1 MENGK
6 KGENK
11 KPKTVRIWSS
21 LYGMTY
27 KICAKSKSVPC
38 KK

>member
-11 KPKTVRIWSS
+11 KPKTVREWS

>member
-6 KGENK
+6 KGKNK
-11 KPKTVRIWSS
+11 KAKTVREWSW
-21 LYGMTY
+21 YGTTY

>member
-11 KPKTVRIWSS
+11 KPKTVRDWS
-21 LYGMTY
+21 LYMGRP
-27 KICAKSKSVPC
+27 KKFVLNQNLFLAKK
-38 KK
+38 